1 MSCYHW
7 VNTKPQVPS
16 NVLSISQLKSMS
28 LTDQVLA
35 LLKNGECSVNGFL
48 SLSQHQTTGA

>member
-1 MSCYHW
+1 MAFYHW